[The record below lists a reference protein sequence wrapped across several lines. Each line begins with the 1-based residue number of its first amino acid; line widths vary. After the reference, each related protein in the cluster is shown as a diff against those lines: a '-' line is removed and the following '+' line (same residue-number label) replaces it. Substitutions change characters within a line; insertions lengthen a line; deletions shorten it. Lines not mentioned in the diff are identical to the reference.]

1 MANRQLYNPGGIFIF
16 TWDRIWGNWRVGRF
30 FSFSERW
37 VWRMIRFGKE
47 EKLNLYVKKIEE
59 DCMMENGL
67 MDISFF
73 WLFPFFNKNVK
84 RFEEFNYL
92 LYYIFFDLHTFE
104 IVLFWDNW
112 KFEDE
117 EEMKRPFFS
126 FFFKELIGTQTSDIS
141 DRGINLNFIIQ
152 MKQMK

>member
-1 MANRQLYNPGGIFIF
+1 
-16 TWDRIWGNWRVGRF
+16 
-30 FSFSERW
+30 
-37 VWRMIRFGKE
+37 MIRFGKE

-117 EEMKRPFFS
+117 EEMKRPFFF
-126 FFFKELIGTQTSDIS
+126 FFFKELIGT
-141 DRGINLNFIIQ
+141 
-152 MKQMK
+152 

>member
-73 WLFPFFNKNVK
+73 F
-84 RFEEFNYL
+84 
-92 LYYIFFDLHTFE
+92 FFDFSHFSIKMWNVSRNLIICYIIYFLICTYSKLYCYE
-104 IVLFWDNW
+104 TIENL
-112 KFEDE
+112 K
-117 EEMKRPFFS
+117 MKKKWRDL
-126 FFFKELIGTQTSDIS
+126 FFFFL
-141 DRGINLNFIIQ
+141 F
-152 MKQMK
+152 